1 MQVCYV
7 GLFCDAEDGD
17 VTEPVTQG
25 VSLVSNRQFF
35 SLPSIHL
42 FPPSVVPL
50 GALQAAPCTGY
61 SLPVI
66 LDSIP

>member
-1 MQVCYV
+1 MRVCYV
-7 GLFCDAEDGD
+7 GLLCDAEDGD

-25 VSLVSNRQFF
+25 VSMVSNRQFF

-50 GALQAAPCTGY
+50 GAL
-61 SLPVI
+61 
-66 LDSIP
+66 